1 MILLLIAT
9 MPQITHKDNNMT
21 FLLITIMPQII
32 YRVHFFYFCST
43 LLSSFDASKESCVGT
58 VESRRTLGI
67 CLIYN
72 QISLS
77 GE

>member
-1 MILLLIAT
+1 MILLHIAII
-9 MPQITHKDNNMT
+9 PQITHRDNIMT
-21 FLLITIMPQII
+21 LLLIVIMPQII
-32 YRVHFFYFCST
+32 YKEFISFIFPSI
-43 LLSSFDASKESCVGT
+43 LSVDASQESCVGT
-58 VESRRTLGI
+58 GENMRTLGI